1 MLRLLE
7 KHVSM
12 KVLLAVFLLGVGAE
26 LHFEFIVFLL
36 ALRMHGL
43 GSIAAWELINI

>member
-12 KVLLAVFLLGVGAE
+12 KVLLARFLLGVRAE
-26 LHFEFIVFLL
+26 LHFEVVVFLL
-36 ALRMHGL
+36 TLRMHSL
-43 GSIAAWELINI
+43 GSIAAWELIKI